1 MKALVLDYGGV
12 ISKTPFEDWRN
23 TEKALGLP
31 KGSITI
37 TGPLDPSKDPE
48 WRAMQAGEMTERE
61 YWFQMMGRVCKMV
74 GEDWRDMQTFIRR
87 GRGNDPLRNTR
98 PEALAT
104 IKAAK
109 EAGCK
114 LAILSNELDLFYGPE
129 MRKKLTFLEDFDTI
143 VDATY
148 TKILKPDPRA
158 FAFVTDALNM
168 AAEDCVFVDDQM
180 KNIKG
185 GVAAGMDCVHF
196 DVTKP
201 AESYQEVREKL
212 GIELW
217 SIWKDQV

>member
-23 TEKALGLP
+23 TEEALGLP
-31 KGSITI
+31 EGSITI
-37 TGPLDPSKDPE
+37 TGPLDPSQDPE

-61 YWFQMMGRVCKMV
+61 YWFQMMDRVGKMV
-74 GEDWRDMQTFIRR
+74 GEEWRDMQTFIRR

-104 IKAAK
+104 IHAAK
-109 EAGCK
+109 AAGCK

-129 MRKKLTFLEDFDTI
+129 MRKRLTFLEDFDTI

-158 FAFVTDALNM
+158 FGFVTDALGIP
-168 AAEDCVFVDDQM
+168 AADCVFVDDQM

-185 GVAAGMDCVHF
+185 GLAVGMDCVHF
-196 DVTKP
+196 DVTAP
-201 AESYQEVREKL
+201 AASYQEVREKL
-212 GIELW
+212 GIEMA
-217 SIWKDQV
+217 

>member
-1 MKALVLDYGGV
+1 
-12 ISKTPFEDWRN
+12 
-23 TEKALGLP
+23 
-31 KGSITI
+31 
-37 TGPLDPSKDPE
+37 
-48 WRAMQAGEMTERE
+48 
-61 YWFQMMGRVCKMV
+61 
-74 GEDWRDMQTFIRR
+74 
-87 GRGNDPLRNTR
+87 
-98 PEALAT
+98 
-104 IKAAK
+104 
-109 EAGCK
+109 
-114 LAILSNELDLFYGPE
+114 

-212 GIELW
+212 GIEL
-217 SIWKDQV
+217 